1 MMARST
7 HAAIPPRVHLGDRRR
22 KGTRFQRVDA
32 LESFNLEH
40 VTAGN
45 DFTCAWECSGNGGV
59 GFGANQR
66 GQLGVSDRE
75 EHMRPKAMSR
85 RTRNI
90 QLCQLQSGEEH
101 SIALS
106 SSGDVLV
113 WGSGREGQMG
123 TGQYTSL
130 AVPTPVAPLLK
141 RPIVQVAAGT
151 CGSFCLAVTAS
162 GILYS
167 WGENNAYQLGH
178 GDTKPRTRPDVVA
191 ALRVA
196 RVKSIAA
203 GQHHT
208 VAVSHSGQ
216 LFSWGKNTSGQCG
229 QGKKLGE
236 KQNSCPTVEMPR
248 IVDRFRDIMCNKPHR
263 TFIKAICCGIAH
275 SVVLLDVPQKDTASN
290 YVSELYAF
298 GNNTSGQLGLGTLS
312 RVLGQQRLTHFLQ
325 DSILFP
331 EFGVVGTIR
340 LHCLKVAVAVVVIR
354 ATAVEALVLLWA
366 KLSASWLL

>member
-1 MMARST
+1 MAFLATGLNLNGQLGLRTNERNFAVLTAVPDGANEGRHVVAFAASLRHSCLVLDDGSLYTCGDPTKGALGRS
-7 HAAIPPRVHLGDRRR
+7 PQ
-22 KGTRFQRVDA
+22 KSTRFQRVDA

-162 GILYS
+162 GIRRTL
-167 WGENNAYQLGH
+167 
-178 GDTKPRTRPDVVA
+178 PRE
-191 ALRVA
+191 
-196 RVKSIAA
+196 I
-203 GQHHT
+203 
-208 VAVSHSGQ
+208 
-216 LFSWGKNTSGQCG
+216 
-229 QGKKLGE
+229 
-236 KQNSCPTVEMPR
+236 
-248 IVDRFRDIMCNKPHR
+248 
-263 TFIKAICCGIAH
+263 
-275 SVVLLDVPQKDTASN
+275 
-290 YVSELYAF
+290 
-298 GNNTSGQLGLGTLS
+298 
-312 RVLGQQRLTHFLQ
+312 
-325 DSILFP
+325 
-331 EFGVVGTIR
+331 
-340 LHCLKVAVAVVVIR
+340 
-354 ATAVEALVLLWA
+354 
-366 KLSASWLL
+366 